1 MRVSSSMSFCLHQRL
16 FSSEGS
22 RISDVW
28 RRLMLFTGLQHTV
41 TAPLE
46 RKIGRDSPFSSAD
59 HRCGPPSTQALQS
72 AGLQAR
78 SSRLVPQMGHDGWP
92 ISGFSAQF

>member
-1 MRVSSSMSFCLHQRL
+1 MSFCLHQRL

-22 RISDVW
+22 RIFDVW
-28 RRLMLFTGLQHTV
+28 RRLKLFTDLHDTV
-41 TAPLE
+41 TPPLE

-72 AGLQAR
+72 TGLQAR
-78 SSRLVPQMGHDGWP
+78 SSHFVPQMGHDGWP
-92 ISGFSAQF
+92 LSGFSAQV